1 VRRVAQDVSPIR
13 PDTAD
18 SRSLGELLSDVTEDF
33 GRLVRQQID
42 LAKAEFKEQAEA
54 TRRAA
59 IMLGAAAV
67 AGLLVLVLLSFA
79 LVYALSEV
87 MPAGW
92 AALIVAVIW
101 AVVAAVTFSTGR
113 QRMKSISPIPHKTVQ
128 TVKED
133 VQWLQN
139 PTE

>member
-1 VRRVAQDVSPIR
+1 VTSDLGSAR
-13 PDTAD
+13 PDTSD
-18 SRSLGELLSDVTEDF
+18 SRSLSELLSDLTDDF

-59 IMLGAAAV
+59 FMLGAATV

-79 LVYALSEV
+79 LVYALAEV
-87 MPAGW
+87 MHPGW
-92 AALIVAVIW
+92 AALIVAIIW

-113 QRMKSISPIPHKTVQ
+113 QRMKNISPVPHKTVQ

>member
-1 VRRVAQDVSPIR
+1 VTSDVGSAR
-13 PDTAD
+13 PATSVD
-18 SRSLGELLSDVTEDF
+18 SRSIGDLLSDVTDDF

-59 IMLGAAAV
+59 IMLGSAVV
-67 AGLLVLVLLSFA
+67 AGLLVLVLISFA
-79 LVYALSEV
+79 LVYALAEV
-87 MPAGW
+87 MPPGW
-92 AALIVAVIW
+92 AALIVAVVW
-101 AVVAAVTFSTGR
+101 AVVAAVAFSKGR
-113 QRMKSISPIPHKTVQ
+113 QRLKQISPVPQKTMQ
-128 TVKED
+128 TIKED

>member
-1 VRRVAQDVSPIR
+1 VTSEVGSAR
-13 PDTAD
+13 PDTSAD
-18 SRSLGELLSDVTEDF
+18 SRSLGEVLGDLTEDF

-42 LAKAEFKEQAEA
+42 LAKAELKEQAAA

-79 LVYALSEV
+79 LVYALAEV

-92 AALIVAVIW
+92 AALIVGVIW
-101 AVVAAVTFSTGR
+101 AVVAAVTFSSGR
-113 QRMKSISPIPHKTVQ
+113 QRMKNISPVPQKTVQ

-133 VQWLQN
+133 LQWLQN